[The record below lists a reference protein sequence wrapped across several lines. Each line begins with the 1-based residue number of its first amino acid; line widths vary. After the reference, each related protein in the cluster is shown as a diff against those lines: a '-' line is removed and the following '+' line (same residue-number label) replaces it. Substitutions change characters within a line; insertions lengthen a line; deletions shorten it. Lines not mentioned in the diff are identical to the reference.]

1 MKQADL
7 AKFEYATYMLIDFIF
22 ISCFFGRSSG
32 RPAIGR
38 AWWLLT
44 EQPGKM
50 SYGAAFFP
58 RRPQRLVC
66 IML

>member
-7 AKFEYATYMLIDFIF
+7 AKFEYATYMLIDLIF
-22 ISCFFGRSSG
+22 ISCFFGGSSG

-38 AWWLLT
+38 ARWLLC

-50 SYGAAFFP
+50 SYGAASFP
-58 RRPQRLVC
+58 RRPQCLVC